1 MSDGPGQAARHED
14 VASYALG
21 VLDDAGMSR
30 FEEHL
35 AGCEACA
42 VQLESFLPVVGLL
55 PEVRLSTVDLGPR
68 PIGADDELRSRRRR
82 RADRRTPAAGAAR
95 LVTAARAGLHRPAI
109 AAAAAAVVA
118 AAATASLYG
127 EFGPEEIG
135 PTAATAAATSQTPW
149 NGLRGPDLENGEQL
163 RATDPTTGVKAE
175 AVLDRAPWGTRVSFA
190 LSHLQG
196 PLRCRLVVTRRDGS
210 TEVVSS
216 WLVPAEGYG
225 TAAQG
230 RPLVLQAATAVDRAD
245 ITGLRVESLGPAGPT
260 TLVTVP
266 S

>member
-1 MSDGPGQAARHED
+1 M
-14 VASYALG
+14 
-21 VLDDAGMSR
+21 
-30 FEEHL
+30 
-35 AGCEACA
+35 
-42 VQLESFLPVVGLL
+42 
-55 PEVRLSTVDLGPR
+55 
-68 PIGADDELRSRRRR
+68 
-82 RADRRTPAAGAAR
+82 
-95 LVTAARAGLHRPAI
+95 
-109 AAAAAAVVA
+109 
-118 AAATASLYG
+118 
-127 EFGPEEIG
+127 
-135 PTAATAAATSQTPW
+135 
-149 NGLRGPDLENGEQL
+149 
-163 RATDPTTGVKAE
+163 KAE

-245 ITGLRVESLGPAGPT
+245 ITGLRVDSLGPAGPT